1 MISISHD
8 IRSPLTSIKAYVEG
22 LIDGVASDD
31 ETRKKYLSVIYK
43 KTGEIDYLV
52 SRIFL
57 FSKLDMEKEA
67 SNPTVFDFGEKVS
80 QFIQENKLEYIDKHF
95 EFPTFRMLNEQSVDD
110 ALSMS
115 CKRFLLR
122 MLCKSTKNKR
132 E

>member
-1 MISISHD
+1 
-8 IRSPLTSIKAYVEG
+8 LA
-22 LIDGVASDD
+22 DD
-31 ETRKKYLSVIYK
+31 EQIESHAESYIYPKSVPLRYNPPWHTTRADYTTYPWHLLCNA
-43 KTGEIDYLV
+43 ID
-52 SRIFL
+52 
-57 FSKLDMEKEA
+57 
-67 SNPTVFDFGEKVS
+67 S
-80 QFIQENKLEYIDKHF
+80 QF